1 MTGHHQLRAVPARW
15 AKGQR
20 HWNEMEWKT
29 MLKTV
34 NGEAREQD
42 VYTVTFT
49 ENVISELDKSY
60 FFVLIGAGT

>member
-1 MTGHHQLRAVPARW
+1 
-15 AKGQR
+15 
-20 HWNEMEWKT
+20 

-60 FFVLIGAGT
+60 FFVLIGADT